1 MKRALVN
8 LGQTPLQRRIVAAA
22 LLLGAA
28 AFASWLRASGKHFWI
43 ELGLNLT
50 VAWVAF
56 GFLHFRW
63 RAREERQITPDK
75 AEDIFS

>member
-1 MKRALVN
+1 MKRALLH
-8 LGQTPLQRRIVAAA
+8 LGQTPLKRRIVAAV

-28 AFASWLRASGKHFWI
+28 AVATWLRAPSEYFWI

-50 VAWVAF
+50 IAWAAF
-56 GFLHFRW
+56 GVLHFRW